1 MPPAPRRPRA
11 RAPTRARAAS
21 PRASPVGACG
31 ALTLCGLR
39 AVQVCAVARDLA
51 NGAAGLGADDDACSA
66 ALGGFGAPPR
76 AADAVQLSD
85 GVSSRGAGG
94 ATRRLGSPRRSAPAG
109 RLWGDAPAGPRTV
122 SRFAFSPPRALR
134 ARLPDPTDS
143 ETCTASELGE
153 LGWRAAGL
161 AGGRRVPGLR
171 PCPGFLRGSLSG
183 LDPPLRAYSF
193 GALGSGAGGDSG
205 LGSDSDGETEG
216 GASAAEGPREL
227 AGGASA
233 APAWLRRGAAASV
246 RANGA
251 GAAHSA
257 PAAPAAGAAPAAAQS
272 GALGDGAALADDASS
287 CPRSRLGGRP
297 AAAAGA
303 APAPL
308 PSLPAGADA
317 ALDGAVEDGYEES
330 SEDSDDPG
338 GRGVAGRA
346 RSALTWLAR
355 SSSGGTWRAPAWGS
369 PPQAGA
375 AAPAG
380 PRAQPTAA
388 HAPAAT
394 AAPAAADD
402 SDAEGG
408 PGPAPGSAWLQTPS
422 LWRSVRRRLARRR
435 SSQC

>member
-1 MPPAPRRPRA
+1 VR
-11 RAPTRARAAS
+11 
-21 PRASPVGACG
+21 G
-31 ALTLCGLR
+31 ALTLRGRR

-51 NGAAGLGADDDACSA
+51 NGAAGLGADADDACSA

-76 AADAVQLSD
+76 SAGAGAELSD
-85 GVSSRGAGG
+85 GAGSRGVDGPA
-94 ATRRLGSPRRSAPAG
+94 RRPGSPRRSALAG
-109 RLWGDAPAGPRTV
+109 RLWDDAPAGPRTV
-122 SRFAFSPPRALR
+122 SRLAFSPPRALR
-134 ARLPDPTDS
+134 ARLSDPTDS

-161 AGGRRVPGLR
+161 AGGRRVPGLG
-171 PCPGFLRGSLSG
+171 PGPGFLHGGLSG

-216 GASAAEGPREL
+216 GASAAEGAREP
-227 AGGASA
+227 AGSPSG
-233 APAWLRRGAAASV
+233 APAWLRRGAAAGA
-246 RANGA
+246 RADGA
-251 GAAHSA
+251 GAARRA
-257 PAAPAAGAAPAAAQS
+257 PAAAAAAGPPAGWAAPAPAAAAGAAPAAAQS
-272 GALGDGAALADDASS
+272 SVLAGGAALADDGAAW
-287 CPRSRLGGRP
+287 PRSRLGGRP
-297 AAAAGA
+297 AAAAGSALAGA
-303 APAPL
+303 AP
-308 PSLPAGADA
+308 LPAGADA
-317 ALDGAVEDGYEES
+317 APDGAVEDGYEES

-338 GRGVAGRA
+338 GRGVAGTA

-380 PRAQPTAA
+380 PCAQPAA
-388 HAPAAT
+388 AAA
-394 AAPAAADD
+394 AAPAAAVAPAAD

-408 PGPAPGSAWLQTPS
+408 PGPAPGTAWLQTPS

-435 SSQC
+435 SSQA

>member
-1 MPPAPRRPRA
+1 MWRRLVPPAPRRPRA

-109 RLWGDAPAGPRTV
+109 RLWDDAPAGPRTV

-134 ARLPDPTDS
+134 ARPPDPTDS

-216 GASAAEGPREL
+216 GASAAEGPREP
-227 AGGASA
+227 AG
-233 APAWLRRGAAASV
+233 
-246 RANGA
+246 GA
-251 GAAHSA
+251 GAALSA

-272 GALGDGAALADDASS
+272 GALGGGAALADDASS

-297 AAAAGA
+297 AAGAGA

-380 PRAQPTAA
+380 PRAQPAAA